1 MTIPFPVYFLVPSA
15 FMIIIVGFYS
25 WFKVNKKENILFFL
39 LALAQSVW
47 ALVTFM
53 MWYNCESDALVI
65 FWDKVLYTASFFMVP
80 FLYHFS
86 IESCGLKE
94 RKHKILLYL
103 SYIFSFVFV
112 YLIVFTDYF
121 IKDVFRYDWGCH
133 TVAQIGHHFFLLY
146 MVIFLF
152 SAFFNFYSTWKN
164 EEETKE
170 KRTKAFYILLAF
182 FIFSLSGL
190 GLLSAYK
197 ISIYPLYYFAL
208 PLCALIITYAIT
220 ERNLFPSVVATDI
233 LVVIILI
240 LLVTFFIFPD
250 LEFNV
255 FAKGII
261 FVLILMLSLLLIKH
275 NHEELERRQEL
286 ERMSNLKSE
295 FISIVSHQLRTPL
308 AAIRGHASMLKEG
321 DYGELNKNAL
331 SAVDYM
337 YDSSVRM
344 IKLVNSLLSVSR
356 LERGK
361 IEINIQKI
369 SIEKMIEEC
378 IEDVSMVA
386 KEKGIYLKYK
396 KNLSLLP
403 EISGDYEKIKNAIS
417 NILNNAVLYTIKGG
431 VTIKSYLDNNHVKIE
446 IKDTGVGIDKEDLK
460 KIFESFSRG
469 RGGIELYTQG
479 TGLGLYVAR
488 SFIEIHNG
496 KITAF
501 SNGRNK
507 GSIFTIELPIK
518 SNIKK
523 HQVFNIMS

>member
-15 FMIIIVGFYS
+15 FMIVIVGFYS
-25 WFKVNKKENILFFL
+25 WFKVSKRENMLFFFL
-39 LALAQSVW
+39 SVAQAVW
-47 ALVTFM
+47 ALGTFM
-53 MWYNCESDALVI
+53 MWNNCDVDELVL
-65 FWDKVLYTASFFMVP
+65 FWDKVLYVASCFMVP

-86 IESCGLKE
+86 IELCELRTK
-94 RKHKILLYL
+94 RNKILLFLCYV
-103 SYIFSFVFV
+103 FSFGFV
-112 YLIVFTDYF
+112 YLILKTNYF
-121 IKDVFRYDWGCH
+121 IKDIFRYDWGCH
-133 TVAQIGHHFFLLY
+133 TVAQVGHH
-146 MVIFLF
+146 IFLVYIIIF
-152 SAFFNFYSTWKN
+152 LMSAFYNFYSTWKN

-220 ERNLFPSVVATDI
+220 EKNLFPSVVATDI

-250 LEFNV
+250 LEFNI
-255 FAKGII
+255 FAKGLI
-261 FVLILMLSLLLIKH
+261 FILILLLSLLLIKH

-286 ERMSNLKSE
+286 ERMSKLKSE

-308 AAIRGHASMLKEG
+308 AAIRGHSSMIKDG
-321 DYGELNKNAL
+321 DYGEISQDILNANK
-331 SAVDYM
+331 YI

-356 LERGK
+356 LERGR
-361 IEINIQKI
+361 IELNIGNV
-369 SIEKMIEEC
+369 SIEKVIEEC
-378 IEDVSMVA
+378 VEDVLMSA
-386 KEKGIYLKYK
+386 EEKGLYIKYK
-396 KNLSLLP
+396 KSSKKLP
-403 EISGDYEKIKNAIS
+403 EIIGDFEKIKNATC
-417 NILNNAVLYTIKGG
+417 NIINNAVLYTVKGG
-431 VTIKSYLDNNHVKIE
+431 VTIKSYLENNCIKVE
-446 IKDTGVGIDKEDLK
+446 IKDTGIGIDKEDLG

-469 RGGIELYTQG
+469 KGGIELYTQG
-479 TGLGLYVAR
+479 TGLGLYVAK

-496 KITAF
+496 SISAF
-501 SNGRNK
+501 SKGKNK

-518 SNIKK
+518 STIKK
-523 HQVFNIMS
+523 HQTFNIIS